1 MLKKKEKM
9 NQTTLES
16 CLLNESNGSSTM
28 KIGQSLGPISEKAE
42 MFDCSSYNIASPV
55 LQQSTCLQDR
65 ELQLE
70 RKFERMQSSIEEL
83 KSLILKQK

>member
-42 MFDCSSYNIASPV
+42 MFDWSSSNIASPL
-55 LQQSTCLQDR
+55 LQQSTNLQDK
-65 ELQLE
+65 ELE
-70 RKFERMQSSIEEL
+70 KKFERMQSSIEEL